1 MAVVGAVPQVYRGP
15 DRRRR
20 HDPVVAHPS
29 TPPAATDD
37 LGEPGV
43 PTAGADPVAAPT
55 RGPGGA
61 RSHRGW
67 RRAVG
72 PVTTVLALLALAV
85 LVLLTLP
92 DAATAALLRL
102 SGDMLVHPSTASLLR
117 HLVTWVLVAAGVA
130 GLVRWRLDGRAP
142 EGLLSAAL
150 LVLGGGATVVTRAE
164 DLVLAVETVTVASP
178 LLVALLAV
186 PVVVAATTT
195 GEVDSGLRPGRV
207 LVRTSVATA
216 AAAVLAVLTAAVLVA
231 LVPPAQLPAWSSSVW
246 SASAVVWAAGALRV
260 LVRPGAL
267 PRRWATVT
275 GVLLLAL
282 VLGAVGRGL
291 AHLVPLPGA
300 EQAAATSMHVLVLVA
315 AALVGRCALVD
326 TRRALDAVVRRD
338 RELSLRLAADEA
350 VLQGHAEKLHDA
362 RSSVAG
368 IRSAAA
374 AIEQLA
380 DRLDPLDRAD
390 LEEGVAVELS
400 RLERLLSRPGTART
414 STTAVDDVVRP
425 LVVLFRERGQRL
437 VWEPSGTLVGLD
449 EDALARV
456 VANLLT
462 NALVH
467 APGATV
473 RLGAAPYGSDVR
485 ITVEDDG
492 PGVPASL
499 RATVFGSGICGGPG
513 AGDGL
518 GLPVVRRLARAAGG
532 DCRLLGDHGARFVL
546 DLPAADG
553 RGRRTGP
560 GGSATAAAVPTARG
574 VR

>member
-1 MAVVGAVPQVYRGP
+1 MYRGP

-20 HDPVVAHPS
+20 HDPVTRPS
-29 TPPAATDD
+29 A
-37 LGEPGV
+37 
-43 PTAGADPVAAPT
+43 
-55 RGPGGA
+55 GPGPAWPG
-61 RSHRGW
+61 
-67 RRAVG
+67 
-72 PVTTVLALLALAV
+72 
-85 LVLLTLP
+85 LLTLRLVGSGLVVVVLAALVVVTLP
-92 DAATAALLRL
+92 DSATAVLPRLL
-102 SGDMLVHPSTASLLR
+102 GDLLVHPSSASLLR

-150 LVLGGGATVVTRAE
+150 VVLGGGATVVTRAE
-164 DLVLAVETVTVASP
+164 DMVLLGETVTVASP
-178 LLVALLAV
+178 LLVAVLAV
-186 PVVVAATTT
+186 SVVVAATTT

-207 LVRTSVATA
+207 LLRTSLATA
-216 AAAVLAVLTAAVLVA
+216 AAALAAVLAAVVLVA
-231 LVPPAQLPAWSSSVW
+231 LVPQARLLALSSSVW
-246 SASAVVWAAGALRV
+246 SASAVVWAAGAVRV
-260 LVRPGAL
+260 LVWRGAL

-275 GVLLLAL
+275 GLLLLAL
-282 VLGAVGRGL
+282 VLGSAGRGL
-291 AHLVPLPGA
+291 AHLVPRPGA
-300 EQAAATSMHVLVLVA
+300 EEVAATSMHLLVLA
-315 AALVGRCALVD
+315 AALLVGRCALTD
-326 TRRALDAVVRRD
+326 TRRMLDAVVLRD

-350 VLQGHAEKLHDA
+350 ALQGHAEKLHDA

-380 DRLDPLDRAD
+380 DRLDPLDRAG
-390 LEEGVAVELS
+390 LEQGVAVELS
-400 RLERLLSRPGTART
+400 RLERLLSRTAATPT

-473 RLGAAPYGSDVR
+473 TLGAAPYGSDVR

-492 PGVPASL
+492 PGVPAAL
-499 RATVFGSGICGGPG
+499 RATVFGSGVCGGPG

-518 GLPVVRRLARAAGG
+518 GLPLVRRLARAAGG
-532 DCRLLGDHGARFVL
+532 DCRLLGAHGARFVL
-546 DLPAADG
+546 DLPAAGG
-553 RGRRTGP
+553 RGGGTGP
-560 GGSATAAAVPTARG
+560 GGSATAAGGTVAPTVVPTARG
-574 VR
+574 AR